1 LHKHANLGGGNKELT
16 IAIVKRDI
24 KNFYARW
31 APTVDDEDV
40 Y

>member
-16 IAIVKRDI
+16 TAIVKRDI